1 MSHAKQLHHQ
11 GYFDDYMKIINR
23 SGLPGNVK
31 SELSQQVH
39 HAVIATVQSVIE
51 QALEEEF
58 TTYLGCA
65 RYEHLP
71 WGRAPEQTRSGS
83 YHRELCTQHGCIPAL
98 RVPKLRRGNS
108 ALTWQTIE
116 RYERCWGPL
125 LDQQV
130 MGYCLGLSL
139 RDLHESM
146 RLTLGEVLSVS
157 SCNRIVLGM
166 AKQVDA
172 FKTTPLQAPPPI
184 LLVDGMW
191 VKIAYP
197 TGDIVEDA
205 QGRRR
210 AAKRQQKRVVLSA
223 LGVWPDGHW
232 EIVYWQVASGENQPA
247 WAAFFQALAAKGMT
261 EKTTE
266 LVASDGAT
274 GLENA
279 LAEHLRGVPHQRCV
293 FHKIKNIADHLVF
306 HELEVD
312 DDLDDA
318 KAVRKAKQ
326 ARKKAMLADAGQMY
340 ASDGEGDIRAQAAA
354 FRQKWEVR
362 EPKAVANFFTDFDKT
377 LSYLQVDFPRSLL
390 PLIRT
395 TNLLERFHKEVRR
408 KQCDI
413 GMFQSERGCEV
424 LWYLIST
431 RESAKQLAA
440 LKGQS

>member
-1 MSHAKQLHHQ
+1 
-11 GYFDDYMKIINR
+11 
-23 SGLPGNVK
+23 
-31 SELSQQVH
+31 
-39 HAVIATVQSVIE
+39 
-51 QALEEEF
+51 
-58 TTYLGCA
+58 
-65 RYEHLP
+65 LP
-71 WGRAPEQTRSGS
+71 WGRDPEQTRSGS
-83 YHRELCTQHGCIPAL
+83 YHRELCTQHGGIPAL
-98 RVPKLRRGNS
+98 RVPKLRRGNG

-130 MGYCLGLSL
+130 MGDCLGLSL
-139 RDLHESM
+139 RDLHES
-146 RLTLGEVLSVS
+146 RHLTLGEVLSVS

-172 FKTTPLQAPPPI
+172 FKTTPLEAPPPI
-184 LLVDGMW
+184 LLVEGMG

-223 LGVWPDGHW
+223 LGVWPDGHG

-247 WAAFFQALAAKGMT
+247 WAAFFQALAAKGMP

-279 LAEHLRGVPHQRCV
+279 LAEQRRGVPHQRCL
-293 FHKIKNIADHLVF
+293 FHKSKNIADHLVL

-326 ARKKAMLADAGQMY
+326 ARKKSHVGRCG
-340 ASDGEGDIRAQAAA
+340 S
-354 FRQKWEVR
+354 EVC
-362 EPKAVANFFTDFDKT
+362 
-377 LSYLQVDFPRSLL
+377 Q
-390 PLIRT
+390 
-395 TNLLERFHKEVRR
+395 
-408 KQCDI
+408 
-413 GMFQSERGCEV
+413 
-424 LWYLIST
+424 
-431 RESAKQLAA
+431 
-440 LKGQS
+440 

>member
-1 MSHAKQLHHQ
+1 M
-11 GYFDDYMKIINR
+11 
-23 SGLPGNVK
+23 
-31 SELSQQVH
+31 
-39 HAVIATVQSVIE
+39 
-51 QALEEEF
+51 
-58 TTYLGCA
+58 
-65 RYEHLP
+65 P
-71 WGRAPEQTRSGS
+71 WGRDPEQTRSGS
-83 YHRELCTQHGCIPAL
+83 DHRELCTQHGGIPAL
-98 RVPKLRRGNS
+98 RVPKLRRGNG

-139 RDLHESM
+139 RDLHES
-146 RLTLGEVLSVS
+146 RHLTLGEVLSVS

-172 FKTTPLQAPPPI
+172 FKTTPLEAPPPI
-184 LLVDGMW
+184 LLVEGMW

-223 LGVWPDGHW
+223 LGVWPDGHG

-247 WAAFFQALAAKGMT
+247 WAAFFQALAAKGMP

-279 LAEHLRGVPHQRCV
+279 LAEQRRGVPHQRCL
-293 FHKIKNIADHLVF
+293 FHKSKNIADHLVL

-326 ARKKAMLADAGQMY
+326 ARKKAMLADAGQRY

-354 FRQKWEVR
+354 FRKTWEMR

-377 LSYLQVDFPRSLL
+377 LSSLQVDFPTSLL

-395 TNLLERFHKEVRR
+395 TNLLERLHKEVRR
-408 KQCDI
+408 KQGDL
-413 GMFQSERGCEV
+413 GMLQSERGCEV

>member
-11 GYFDDYMKIINR
+11 GYFDDYLKIINR

-83 YHRELCTQHGCIPAL
+83 YHRELFTQHGCIPAL
-98 RVPKLRRGNS
+98 RVPKLRRGNR

-166 AKQVDA
+166 AKQVEA
-172 FKTTPLQAPPPI
+172 FKTPPLEAPPPI

-197 TGDIVEDA
+197 TGEIVEDA

-247 WAAFFQALAAKGMT
+247 WAAFCQALAAKGMT

-306 HELEVD
+306 HELEVA
-312 DDLDDA
+312 DDLDEA

-340 ASDGEGDIRAQAAA
+340 ARDGEGDIRAQAAA

-377 LSYLQVDFPRSLL
+377 LAYLQVDFPRALL

>member
-11 GYFDDYMKIINR
+11 GYFDDYLKIINR

-83 YHRELCTQHGCIPAL
+83 YRRELFTQHGCIPAL
-98 RVPKLRRGNS
+98 RVPKLRRGNR

-166 AKQVDA
+166 AKQVEA
-172 FKTTPLQAPPPI
+172 FKTPPLEAPPPI

-197 TGDIVEDA
+197 TGEIVEDA

-247 WAAFFQALAAKGMT
+247 WAAFCQALAAKGMT

-306 HELEVD
+306 HELEVA
-312 DDLDDA
+312 DDLDEA

-340 ASDGEGDIRAQAAA
+340 ARDREGDIRAQAAA

-377 LSYLQVDFPRSLL
+377 LAYLQVDFPRALL

-431 RESAKQLAA
+431 RESAKQRAA

>member
-23 SGLPGNVK
+23 SGLPGNGK

-51 QALEEEF
+51 QALEEEL

-71 WGRAPEQTRSGS
+71 WGRDPEQTRSGR
-83 YHRELCTQHGCIPAL
+83 YRRELFTQHGCIPAL
-98 RVPKLRRGNS
+98 RVPKLRRGNG

-146 RLTLGEVLSVS
+146 RLTLGEVLWVS

-166 AKQVDA
+166 AKQVEA
-172 FKTTPLQAPPPI
+172 FKTTPLEAPPPI

-191 VKIAYP
+191 IKIAYP

-232 EIVYWQVASGENQPA
+232 EIVYWQGASG
-247 WAAFFQALAAKGMT
+247 G
-261 EKTTE
+261 
-266 LVASDGAT
+266 S
-274 GLENA
+274 
-279 LAEHLRGVPHQRCV
+279 
-293 FHKIKNIADHLVF
+293 
-306 HELEVD
+306 
-312 DDLDDA
+312 
-318 KAVRKAKQ
+318 
-326 ARKKAMLADAGQMY
+326 
-340 ASDGEGDIRAQAAA
+340 
-354 FRQKWEVR
+354 
-362 EPKAVANFFTDFDKT
+362 
-377 LSYLQVDFPRSLL
+377 
-390 PLIRT
+390 
-395 TNLLERFHKEVRR
+395 
-408 KQCDI
+408 
-413 GMFQSERGCEV
+413 
-424 LWYLIST
+424 
-431 RESAKQLAA
+431 SAKVTLC
-440 LKGQS
+440 L